1 MERQRLSDH
10 IASLERAQNG
20 RKGLEVGRGPSSDCA
35 RACVRVCV
43 CVGRFVCVCVC
54 VSVCVLLCNCSSICF
69 FVAQQLVAGTICNDL
84 SSCFQ
89 MQVQAI
95 FYGSTMQLCV
105 LREAARRALRS
116 SDDVGTRLIR
126 DELLTV
132 HAHSR

>member
-1 MERQRLSDH
+1 MDKHVVAEAVGP
-10 IASLERAQNG
+10 IGIRAIS
-20 RKGLEVGRGPSSDCA
+20 P
-35 RACVRVCV
+35 
-43 CVGRFVCVCVC
+43 CVC

-69 FVAQQLVAGTICNDL
+69 FVAQQLVVGTIGNDL